1 MAGDVGV
8 LLVLCGEEVA
18 DERVN
23 GLGECLGGLGLVGPA
38 GLVEALLQVAGE
50 ADVQVYVRSVAA

>member
-1 MAGDVGV
+1 VGV

-38 GLVEALLQVAGE
+38 GLVEALLQVACE